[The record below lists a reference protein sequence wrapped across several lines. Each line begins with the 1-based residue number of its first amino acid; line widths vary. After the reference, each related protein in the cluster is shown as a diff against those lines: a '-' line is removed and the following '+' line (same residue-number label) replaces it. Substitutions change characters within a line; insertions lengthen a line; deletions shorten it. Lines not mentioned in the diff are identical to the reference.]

1 MNYRDYRVFCFKEV
15 DYIATRK
22 REIEEIM
29 NFYRSM
35 FEDDL
40 VISEVVE
47 IKDRDKEFILI
58 NEETNYKERTTYN
71 KLIEEYIIITD
82 GEDYLYLCSS
92 EH

>member
-1 MNYRDYRVFCFKEV
+1 MNYRDYRVFCFKDV
-15 DYIATRK
+15 DYIATREK
-22 REIEEIM
+22 EIEEIM
-29 NFYRSM
+29 NFYRNM

-71 KLIEEYIIITD
+71 KLIEEYIVITD

-92 EH
+92 EY

>member
-1 MNYRDYRVFCFKEV
+1 MNYRDYRVFCFKDV
-15 DYIATRK
+15 DYIATREK
-22 REIEEIM
+22 EIEEIM
-29 NFYRSM
+29 NFYRNM

-92 EH
+92 EY